1 MTANEVPRL
10 SKYDTEGRK
19 QRHRA
24 DLLTRISIGLNIAL
38 NKTGAKLFVD
48 GDINEIVKANKA

>member
-19 QRHRA
+19 TRGRA
-24 DLLTRISIGLNIAL
+24 DLLTRISIGLNMAL
-38 NKTGAKLFVD
+38 DKSGKLLYMD
-48 GDINEIVKANKA
+48 GDINEIIKTNKA